1 MIHGYND
8 ETKEKVQMLAMED
21 AAAIEDVER
30 LQREVMNKA
39 DANHNH
45 DSRYYT
51 KSQVDTKIDAKTID
65 ITGAA
70 SSIVKNNVSAN
81 KVLVSNSN
89 GKVAASNIA
98 ASLLN
103 YLSGLTGSIQPQ
115 LNGKAPSNHSH
126 DDRYYTESETNNLLN
141 NKANANHNHDSRYYT
156 ESEIDN
162 KVDTLSGWIADLN
175 TALQNIKI
183 TGSAGNGNLEIQVKG
198 DGVVYR
204 LVCSSQTG
212 KIHFQYKD
220 GNNWVDFWVK

>member
-21 AAAIEDVER
+21 AAAIQDVER

-39 DANHNH
+39 NANHNH

-89 GKVAASNIA
+89 GKVAASSIA

-103 YLSGLTGSIQPQ
+103 YLSGLTGSIQTQ

-141 NKANANHNHDSRYYT
+141 GKANANHNHDDRYYT
-156 ESEIDN
+156 ESETNNLLNSKANTNHNHDDRYAMGN
-162 KVDTLSGWIADLN
+162 YSSGNFVL
-175 TALQNIKI
+175 TS
-183 TGSAGNGNLEIQVKG
+183 GSARIVITTTRGFYFQQWNG
-198 DGVVYR
+198 
-204 LVCSSQTG
+204 ST
-212 KIHFQYKD
+212 
-220 GNNWVDFWVK
+220 WVTTWSTTL